1 MSSSSPWIEPTGPEG
16 GEAEPPFPLLRRAG
30 DKADAEAE
38 QHESADNDDESAR
51 RLEVGTIEVLVR
63 LTDGD
68 VVLVGRF
75 ADVDEA
81 KECAEG
87 LVESLGD
94 GERRWPFVSGRF
106 LRPGAIV
113 SIDINENGP
122 KWTGSAGRAASWS
135 SAQQRAGAS
144 ELNRE

>member
-1 MSSSSPWIEPTGPEG
+1 MSSSRPWIEPTPPEG
-16 GEAEPPFPLLRRAG
+16 GEAEPAFPLLRRAAPQDG
-30 DKADAEAE
+30 AENPP
-38 QHESADNDDESAR
+38 HESAEDDEQSR
-51 RLEVGTIEVLVR
+51 RPEVGTIEVLVR

-75 ADVDEA
+75 ADVEEA

-113 SIDINENGP
+113 SVDINENGP
-122 KWTGSAGRAASWS
+122 KWTGSAGRAASWGA
-135 SAQQRAGAS
+135 AQQRAGAS
-144 ELNRE
+144 

>member
-1 MSSSSPWIEPTGPEG
+1 VSSSRPWIDPTASHG

-30 DKADAEAE
+30 APAGAENAQHDSAE
-38 QHESADNDDESAR
+38 DEEQSR
-51 RLEVGTIEVLVR
+51 RPEVGTIEVLVR

-75 ADVDEA
+75 ADVEEA

-113 SIDINENGP
+113 SVDINENGP
-122 KWTGSAGRAASWS
+122 KWTGSAGRAASWGA
-135 SAQQRAGAS
+135 AQQRADAS
-144 ELNRE
+144 

>member
-1 MSSSSPWIEPTGPEG
+1 VSSSSPWIEPTGPDG
-16 GEAEPPFPLLRRAG
+16 GEADPPFPLLRRAG
-30 DKADAEAE
+30 DTADAENSQQE
-38 QHESADNDDESAR
+38 PADDDEGSR

-75 ADVDEA
+75 ADVEEA

-122 KWTGSAGRAASWS
+122 KWTGSAGRAASWGT
-135 SAQQRAGAS
+135 AQQRADS
-144 ELNRE
+144 S

>member
-1 MSSSSPWIEPTGPEG
+1 LPVSSSSPSIEPTGPDG
-16 GEAEPPFPLLRRAG
+16 GEADPPFPLLRRAG
-30 DKADAEAE
+30 DTADAENAQQE
-38 QHESADNDDESAR
+38 PGDDDENSR

-68 VVLVGRF
+68 VVLAGRF
-75 ADVDEA
+75 ADVEEA

-94 GERRWPFVSGRF
+94 SERRWPFVSGRF

-135 SAQQRAGAS
+135 TAQQRAAS
-144 ELNRE
+144 S

>member
-1 MSSSSPWIEPTGPEG
+1 VSSSSPWIEPTESDTA
-16 GEAEPPFPLLRRAG
+16 EAQPAFPLLRSPGAQP
-30 DKADAEAE
+30 DAESAPN
-38 QHESADNDDESAR
+38 ESAEDEEQSR

-75 ADVDEA
+75 AEVDEA

-122 KWTGSAGRAASWS
+122 KWTGSAGRAASWGA
-135 SAQQRAGAS
+135 AQQRAGAS
-144 ELNRE
+144 